1 MSEPVEAAEPEGP
14 YAVEL
19 QHERTALAWE
29 RTAFSILAVGVV
41 LARFAAFEHQGL
53 LVAAGLAVLVGG
65 ATLVAWTQVTYQL
78 RGHALR
84 RGEDVAHPAAARTIG
99 LACTVTCAL
108 CAAAG
113 LWSLR

>member
-1 MSEPVEAAEPEGP
+1 MSDPHDADEAEGP

-41 LARFAAFEHQGL
+41 LARFAAFEDQGL

-65 ATLVAWTQVTYQL
+65 AALIVWTQVTYQL
-78 RGHALR
+78 RGRALR
-84 RGEDVAHPAAARTIG
+84 RGEDVAHPTAARTIG